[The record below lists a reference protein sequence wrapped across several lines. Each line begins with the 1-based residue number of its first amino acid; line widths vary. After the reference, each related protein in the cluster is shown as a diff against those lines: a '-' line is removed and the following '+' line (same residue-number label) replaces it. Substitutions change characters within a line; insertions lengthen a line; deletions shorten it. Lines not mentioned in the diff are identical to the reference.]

1 MANEKLS
8 NEFGTNF
15 QIKSITAICT
25 DLTFFDRVA
34 DILDPGFFDGESKQW
49 IVEKALDFHHE
60 YKDKP
65 TLDYFK
71 EETGKIGSDSLRA
84 SVVNNLRKVYSKA
97 GSSDME
103 YVKENF
109 LKFCKQQKVKNT
121 IEEAVDLLKIND
133 YETIQSKMD
142 EALSA
147 GIRKDLGHDYMEDAK
162 ARMNEPARNT
172 IETGYPVL
180 DGEVL
185 DGGLAG
191 GEIGVFMGATGC
203 HAKGTKVLMYDGSMK
218 NVEDVKVGDKLMGP
232 DSTSREVK
240 ELRRGKQKMY
250 RVVPKKGGE
259 SFVVNKDHVL
269 SLVNSSDRYD
279 HGKGGVTNVTVE
291 DYIKASN
298 QFQHVHKLYRRPVS
312 SFENSGHYSYSIDPY
327 YMGLFLGDASFRKNR
342 LNFTSGDE
350 TLISSVKTYCEE
362 VGASYRTVSRNS
374 ADRVCVHKNN
384 ILRKTISELGLSD
397 VKSEN
402 KWVPEK
408 YKLGTPEVRRKL
420 LAGFLDADG
429 HLGKHNG
436 YEFTLSSKKL
446 VEDITFIARSL
457 GYCVS
462 ESNKKV
468 NGKTY
473 FRGHLTGHNG
483 EIPCKLARKQGS
495 KRKQKKNPLRTGFDI
510 KPVGKDDYYGFLLD
524 KDHLYMTSDFTVHH
538 NSGKSWI
545 LSTLGAN
552 AMEAGYNIVHYT
564 LELSENQT
572 GFRYDSVFT
581 GYSPT
586 EVQDHKEEVLSEL
599 QHIQGNASIQ
609 YWPTKGAST
618 QTIRSHLERMETIKW
633 KPDVILIDYA
643 DLLRPLGAQRSDGN
657 YEQMG
662 NIYEDLRKLSGEVDL
677 PIWTVSQTQR
687 QAVREKVVKGDR
699 IADSWKKAMT
709 ADFICSLS
717 RTDTDKVAETA
728 RFHVIKSRF
737 GPDGKTYPAIMSTST
752 GNVRM
757 FDPETEEGKKLLAKM
772 NENEGKQMKEEL
784 SKEYQKW
791 KFKQEDRNAKIG
803 NNETTK
809 TAIGV

>member
-162 ARMNEPARNT
+162 ARMNEPARDT

-191 GEIGVFMGATGC
+191 GEIGVFMGATG
-203 HAKGTKVLMYDGSMK
+203 A
-218 NVEDVKVGDKLMGP
+218 
-232 DSTSREVK
+232 
-240 ELRRGKQKMY
+240 
-250 RVVPKKGGE
+250 
-259 SFVVNKDHVL
+259 
-269 SLVNSSDRYD
+269 
-279 HGKGGVTNVTVE
+279 
-291 DYIKASN
+291 
-298 QFQHVHKLYRRPVS
+298 
-312 SFENSGHYSYSIDPY
+312 
-327 YMGLFLGDASFRKNR
+327 
-342 LNFTSGDE
+342 
-350 TLISSVKTYCEE
+350 
-362 VGASYRTVSRNS
+362 
-374 ADRVCVHKNN
+374 
-384 ILRKTISELGLSD
+384 
-397 VKSEN
+397 
-402 KWVPEK
+402 
-408 YKLGTPEVRRKL
+408 
-420 LAGFLDADG
+420 
-429 HLGKHNG
+429 
-436 YEFTLSSKKL
+436 
-446 VEDITFIARSL
+446 
-457 GYCVS
+457 
-462 ESNKKV
+462 
-468 NGKTY
+468 
-473 FRGHLTGHNG
+473 
-483 EIPCKLARKQGS
+483 
-495 KRKQKKNPLRTGFDI
+495 
-510 KPVGKDDYYGFLLD
+510 
-524 KDHLYMTSDFTVHH
+524 
-538 NSGKSWI
+538 GKSWI

-572 GFRYDSVFT
+572 GFRYDSIFT
-581 GYSPT
+581 DYSPT

-662 NIYEDLRKLSGEVDL
+662 NIYEDLRKLSGEVDI

-757 FDPETEEGKKLLAKM
+757 FDPETEEGQKLLAKM

-803 NNETTK
+803 NNGTTE